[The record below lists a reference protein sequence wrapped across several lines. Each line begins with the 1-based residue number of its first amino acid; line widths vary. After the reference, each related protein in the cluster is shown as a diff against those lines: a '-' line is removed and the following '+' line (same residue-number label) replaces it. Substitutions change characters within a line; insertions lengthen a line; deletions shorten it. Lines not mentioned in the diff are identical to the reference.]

1 MIEDRKPREA
11 SVENA
16 KRPVGALANQALK
29 LVAARNERPLRPYD
43 PQMLGFLVG
52 AILSPVRPSPA
63 EIVARFGRAGI
74 RPEELADTYV
84 PAAAR
89 QLGTDWC
96 GDRIGFAEVT
106 IGSSRLQS
114 LLRGLALDWRADLG
128 HGDGLG
134 AAILVLLVE
143 GADHTLGASLLAGR
157 LRRRGFSVR
166 LLTSRPGRALA
177 TAVRESRF
185 DAVFLSASPSESVEA
200 LRRLVDCVRIA
211 ARPAP
216 LVLGGSILHAGGHR
230 SELVSETGVDHATT
244 DLDEALALCRLS
256 AMPRYDGGSIPDA

>member
-1 MIEDRKPREA
+1 MIEDRKPRNA
-11 SVENA
+11 SAETA
-16 KRPVGALANQALK
+16 GHRVGALANQALK

-43 PQMLGFLVG
+43 PQLLGYLVE
-52 AILSPVRPSPA
+52 AILSPVRPSP
-63 EIVARFGRAGI
+63 ETILARFARAGV
-74 RPEELADTYV
+74 RADEVADTYI

-89 QLGTDWC
+89 QLGTDWEA
-96 GDRIGFAEVT
+96 DRIGFAEVT

-114 LLRGLALDWRADLG
+114 LLRGMALDWRADCG

-134 AAILVLLVE
+134 AAILVLLLE
-143 GADHTLGASLLAGR
+143 GTDHTLGASLLAGR

-166 LLTSRPGRALA
+166 LLTSRPSKALA

-185 DAVFLSASPSESVEA
+185 DAVFLSASPSESVES

-216 LVLGGSILHAGGHR
+216 LVLGGSILQVG
-230 SELVSETGVDHATT
+230 SDSTDLMSETGVDHATT

-256 AMPRYDGGSIPDA
+256 PMPRYDGGPIPDA